1 MARGF
6 SSESVIEAIV
16 ESVIAR
22 SLAGGQQQC
31 ILDIG
36 QRQEEEGDNSMEMS
50 GDVIELAELSRDLT
64 ALLIDLQAME
74 ERLGVPGIR
83 SLYSRRRC
91 SRSFEGEAGRRRRER
106 DSTRSFEGEAGSRR
120 RRGPRSFEGE
130 AGRRRRERVEVGL
143 ERSRQRRLNRCVG
156 INGYYC
162 ETSNIYR
169 ILLLTF

>member
-74 ERLGVPGIR
+74 ERLGAPGIR
-83 SLYSRRRC
+83 SIY
-91 SRSFEGEAGRRRRER
+91 RRRRG
-106 DSTRSFEGEAGSRR
+106 SRSFEGEAGSRR

-156 INGYYC
+156 INGYCC

>member
-74 ERLGVPGIR
+74 ERLGAPGIR
-83 SLYSRRRC
+83 SIY
-91 SRSFEGEAGRRRRER
+91 RRRRG
-106 DSTRSFEGEAGSRR
+106 SRSFEGEAGSRR

>member
-36 QRQEEEGDNSMEMS
+36 HFQEEEGDNSMEMS

-74 ERLGVPGIR
+74 ERLGALGIR
-83 SLYSRRRC
+83 SIYRRRRG
-91 SRSFEGEAGRRRRER
+91 SRSFEGEAGRRRRQR
-106 DSTRSFEGEAGSRR
+106 L
-120 RRGPRSFEGE
+120 
-130 AGRRRRERVEVGL
+130 EVGL

-156 INGYYC
+156 LNGYYC

-169 ILLLTF
+169 ILL

>member
-36 QRQEEEGDNSMEMS
+36 HFQEEEGDNSMEMS

-64 ALLIDLQAME
+64 ALLLDLQAVE
-74 ERLGVPGIR
+74 ERLGATRVG
-83 SLYSRRRC
+83 SLNRRRRS
-91 SRSFEGEAGRRRRER
+91 SRSFEGEAGRRRRQR
-106 DSTRSFEGEAGSRR
+106 L
-120 RRGPRSFEGE
+120 
-130 AGRRRRERVEVGL
+130 EVGL

-156 INGYYC
+156 LNGYYC

-169 ILLLTF
+169 ILL